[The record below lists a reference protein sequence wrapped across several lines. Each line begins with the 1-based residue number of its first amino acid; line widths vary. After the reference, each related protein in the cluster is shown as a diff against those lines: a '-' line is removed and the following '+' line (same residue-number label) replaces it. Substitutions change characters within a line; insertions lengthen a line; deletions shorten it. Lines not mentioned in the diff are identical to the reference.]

1 VVGIGTPERRPM
13 SGATLSPARAAIA
26 RQGVSGAPRRAF
38 VRRTVAE
45 LRLRHPELRGT
56 PTLLGALAVCAREG
70 IRVRKAELG
79 RSTFGMAILIP
90 WPPHMRFIS
99 INRELPRTFLLE
111 TLLHELAHFALG
123 HLTPG
128 TVERQRSKPPRLWD
142 DDPPT
147 PRERQQEAEADLAAA
162 LLLGPERV
170 AIAARERARFD
181 PPDPA
186 IARQQLNVLQ
196 VAA

>member
-1 VVGIGTPERRPM
+1 MT
-13 SGATLSPARAAIA
+13 ATALSPARPMIVG
-26 RQGVSGAPRRAF
+26 RRVSSAPRRAF

-56 PTLLGALAVCAREG
+56 PTLIGVLAVCAREE
-70 IRVRKAELG
+70 IRVRKAKLP
-79 RSTFGMAILIP
+79 RSDYAQALLIP
-90 WPPHMRFIS
+90 CPPYLRFIS
-99 INRELPRTFLLE
+99 INRELPRTFMLE

-123 HLTPG
+123 HLTPE
-128 TVERQRSKPPRLWD
+128 TVERDRVAPPRPWN
-142 DDPPT
+142 DPPT
-147 PRERQQEAEADLAAA
+147 RLELQQEAEAELAAA

-170 AIAARERARFD
+170 AIAARERARYD

-186 IARQQLNVLQ
+186 K